1 MIIISPHS
9 RFDPYSGGACVH
21 QKIYIFFLL
30 LWFLFMVTVDAIHE
44 TCGHNGKYVFTDEAG
59 HHKNKA
65 KNLNAL

>member
-1 MIIISPHS
+1 
-9 RFDPYSGGACVH
+9 
-21 QKIYIFFLL
+21 
-30 LWFLFMVTVDAIHE
+30 MVTVDAIHE